1 MTAHTA
7 NEAAGTGKSK
17 DSPGGPGTLLFEND
31 RVRIWELVLKP
42 GEVSNWHDHADDHLL
57 VVFSGAA
64 IANLADGS
72 TPDTAGTFNV
82 PDNVVWA
89 VPGSNGPLEWP
100 MNMSPDRTL
109 REIIIDLKDPPGAA
123 IERQPFAAV
132 PLFRDDTESTTWTPT
147 PAEFGA

>member
-1 MTAHTA
+1 MTAEPAMTPS
-7 NEAAGTGKSK
+7 GTGKSK
-17 DSPGGPGTLLFEND
+17 DSPGAPGTLLFEND

-72 TPDTAGTFNV
+72 TPETAGTFDV

-89 VPGSNGPLEWP
+89 VPGNSGPLEWP
-100 MNMSPDRTL
+100 INMSPDRTL
-109 REIIIDLKDPPGAA
+109 REIIIDLKDPAGTTVAH
-123 IERQPFAAV
+123 QPFAAV
-132 PLFRDDTESTTWTPT
+132 PLFRPDTESTTWTPS
-147 PAEFGA
+147 PDEFGA